1 MHIMNKKNN
10 NNNGYVIAAKSS
22 IAIATLLTFAIMI
35 AATNIATTTPAEA
48 TTTTNTTATTTT
60 TSSPEIELSPEIVYQ
75 ERQINTNETPINQT
89 HVQLTTSGNGTLYQ
103 TPQRLSVPLARETF

>member
-48 TTTTNTTATTTT
+48 TTTTNTTATT